1 MDAAMLALQVAVLV
15 AALLQAATGLGF
27 GLLAGPVIL
36 LVLNS
41 GAAIQIS
48 LMLSLLI
55 ALVLSPSL
63 ALHLERPLL
72 GRVMLGSLAG
82 FPLGILIFRAIDT
95 DTLKLLA
102 GAAVLYM
109 VLTVTGAIR
118 LPRSHGGARHAR
130 DLGAGV
136 LSGAMS
142 TSIAMPGPAVA
153 ARMAALSHPKASIR
167 ATVLMTL
174 VLSNIAAI
182 ALQAVLVGIADETL
196 VLAAWLAPATLAG
209 VLVGR
214 MLVARISERGFRIV
228 LTLLLSATSLSLF
241 VDALAGM
248 LGIMGGAGS

>member
-1 MDAAMLALQVAVLV
+1 MDAAMLTLQVSVLV

-41 GAAIQIS
+41 GSAIQIS

-63 ALHLERPLL
+63 TLDLDRTLL
-72 GRVMLGSLAG
+72 KRVMLGSLAG
-82 FPLGILIFRAIDT
+82 FPLGILAFRAINT

-102 GAAVLYM
+102 GLAVLYM

-118 LPRSHGGARHAR
+118 FPQSHRGAQGVR
-130 DLGAGV
+130 DLGTGV
-136 LSGAMS
+136 LSGAMC

-153 ARMAALSHPKASIR
+153 ARMAAQAHPKANIR

-174 VLSNIAAI
+174 LLSNVAAI
-182 ALQAVLVGIADETL
+182 LFQAAMVGVAGETL
-196 VLAAWLAPATLAG
+196 VLAAWLAPATLVG
-209 VLVGR
+209 VALGR
-214 MLVARISERGFRIV
+214 LIVARVSERGFRIV
-228 LTLLLSATSLSLF
+228 LALLLSATSLSL
-241 VDALAGM
+241 VVNALAGI
-248 LGIMGGAGS
+248 LGYV

>member
-1 MDAAMLALQVAVLV
+1 MDSAMLALQVSVLV

-41 GAAIQIS
+41 GSAIQIS
-48 LMLSLLI
+48 LMLSMLI

-63 ALHLERPLL
+63 TLDLNRPLL
-72 GRVMLGSLAG
+72 KRVMLGSLVG

-102 GAAVLYM
+102 GGAVFYM

-118 LPRSHGGARHAR
+118 FPQSHGGAQGAR
-130 DLGAGV
+130 DLGTGV
-136 LSGAMS
+136 LSGAMC

-153 ARMAALSHPKASIR
+153 ARMAALAHPKSNIR

-174 VLSNIAAI
+174 LLSNVAAI
-182 ALQAVLVGIADETL
+182 LFQAAMVGVARETL
-196 VLAAWLAPATLAG
+196 VLTAWLAPATLIG
-209 VLVGR
+209 VALGRLIVGWF
-214 MLVARISERGFRIV
+214 SEHGFRIV
-228 LTLLLSATSLSLF
+228 LTVLLSATSLSLL
-241 VDALAGM
+241 VNALVGM
-248 LGIMGGAGS
+248 LGRI

>member
-1 MDAAMLALQVAVLV
+1 MPTIDAAMLALQVSVLV

-41 GAAIQIS
+41 GSAIQIS
-48 LMLSLLI
+48 LMLSMLI

-63 ALHLERPLL
+63 TLDLDRKLL
-72 GRVMLGSLAG
+72 KRIMLGSLAG
-82 FPLGILIFRAIDT
+82 FPLGILVFRTIDT

-102 GAAVLYM
+102 GGAVFYM

-118 LPRSHGGARHAR
+118 IPQSQAGAPAAR

-153 ARMAALSHPKASIR
+153 ARMAALAQPKASIR

-174 VLSNIAAI
+174 LLSNVAAI
-182 ALQAVLVGIADETL
+182 FFQATLVGVARDTL
-196 VLAAWLAPATLAG
+196 VLTAWLAPATLIG
-209 VLVGR
+209 VAMGR
-214 MLVARISERGFRIV
+214 LIVAWFSERGFRIV
-228 LTLLLSATSLSLF
+228 LTLLLSATSLSLL
-241 VDALAGM
+241 VNALAGM
-248 LGIMGGAGS
+248 LGYV